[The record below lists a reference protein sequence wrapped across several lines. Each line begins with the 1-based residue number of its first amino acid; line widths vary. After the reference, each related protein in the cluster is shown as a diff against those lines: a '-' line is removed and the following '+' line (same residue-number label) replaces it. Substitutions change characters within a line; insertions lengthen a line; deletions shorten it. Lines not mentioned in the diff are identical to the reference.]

1 MILIP
6 PGIQLPW
13 NVLEISGRPGKKKHA
28 KDLIIPYKDWF
39 LTYVDHKCVP
49 RWGLRFTLPGR
60 QSLGLGIDYKELF
73 IPSQQFTQT
82 ITENLNIVKLDSHSN
97 AHRRIRGPAT
107 NEKDVNF
114 KSLML
119 ICISPFGD
127 GVSNWIFLYIV
138 R

>member
-1 MILIP
+1 M
-6 PGIQLPW
+6 
-13 NVLEISGRPGKKKHA
+13 
-28 KDLIIPYKDWF
+28 
-39 LTYVDHKCVP
+39 P

-60 QSLGLGIDYKELF
+60 QSLGLGTDYKELF

-82 ITENLNIVKLDSHSN
+82 IIENLNIIKLDSHSN

-127 GVSNWIFLYIV
+127 GVSNFVYCQIRSSDKIIPKSYTVIILSFLFSTKGFI
-138 R
+138 